1 MMMIIGQFD
10 LKKNIAVELCCVFS
24 LEIFCGYFIF
34 SNDGKSRV
42 HLLSVFE
49 GFCIKLFW
57 WEELPLTEPDYQILT
72 CGDNVVH
79 FDNEDEGDEDDE
91 DDVVDHHEDDDDDED
106 EDDGSECFYNELFLC

>member
-1 MMMIIGQFD
+1 MAM
-10 LKKNIAVELCCVFS
+10 ELCCVFS

-79 FDNEDEGDEDDE
+79 FDNEDDE

>member
-1 MMMIIGQFD
+1 M
-10 LKKNIAVELCCVFS
+10 KKNIAVELCCVFTIQS
-24 LEIFCGYFIF
+24 RDILLIFHIF
-34 SNDGKSRV
+34 QRWQVKSSSAERFRGFL
-42 HLLSVFE
+42 HQALLVGRAASA
-49 GFCIKLFW
+49 
-57 WEELPLTEPDYQILT
+57 EPDYQILT